1 MFPLPIC
8 RVACNILI
16 YQQKPRNNIQGV
28 FNFHSVFPISGIA
41 IGPKWIFLLVIQI
54 DTIITNLQHFQLET
68 QLLLAASVEQ
78 LEQPLKIYNFVEKV
92 TGISYLSW
100 GPPNKGNK

>member
-1 MFPLPIC
+1 M
-8 RVACNILI
+8 ACNILI

-54 DTIITNLQHFQLET
+54 DTIITNLQRFHLET
-68 QLLLAASVEQ
+68 QLLLAATVEQ
-78 LEQPLKIYNFVEKV
+78 LEPRKIYNCVAKV
-92 TGISYLSW
+92 AGISYLSW

>member
-1 MFPLPIC
+1 MFLLPIC
-8 RVACNILI
+8 RVVACNVLI

-54 DTIITNLQHFQLET
+54 DTIITNLQRFQLET

-78 LEQPLKIYNFVEKV
+78 LEPLKIYNFVEKV
-92 TGISYLSW
+92 AGIS
-100 GPPNKGNK
+100 

>member
-1 MFPLPIC
+1 M
-8 RVACNILI
+8 
-16 YQQKPRNNIQGV
+16 

-54 DTIITNLQHFQLET
+54 DTIITNLQRFHLET
-68 QLLLAASVEQ
+68 QLLLAAPVEQ
-78 LEQPLKIYNFVEKV
+78 LEPVKIYNFVEKV
-92 TGISYLSW
+92 AGISYLSW

>member
-54 DTIITNLQHFQLET
+54 DTIIANLQRFQLET
-68 QLLLAASVEQ
+68 QLLLAAPVEQ
-78 LEQPLKIYNFVEKV
+78 LEPLKIYNFVEKV
-92 TGISYLSW
+92 TISYLSW